1 MEFEPE
7 AIPTPEPVVT
17 FRGNNY
23 DLLAVVGV
31 TIGAVILFSCVTC
44 NFGFYCLPFLPIV
57 AGAVGLASA
66 KDSVDPE
73 RTRLLSWLSI
83 GSGGIIL
90 LLILLIVIAYVGFFA
105 FAIAT
110 EGSSGF

>member
-7 AIPTPEPVVT
+7 AVPTPEPIVT

-23 DLLAVVGV
+23 DLSVVVGV
-31 TIGAVILFSCVTC
+31 TIGAVTLLSCVTC
-44 NFGFYCLPFLPIV
+44 NLALYFLPFFPIV
-57 AGAVGLASA
+57 AGVIGLAKA
-66 KDSVDPE
+66 KDSVDPD

-83 GSGGIIL
+83 GSGGIVL
-90 LLILLIVIAYVGFFA
+90 LLVLLIVIAYAGFIA